1 MRLLSILFILTII
14 LLSGSITTK
23 DKNTQKEKVETPKI
37 AEHVEPQNN
46 NEQVQKEEPQVSK
59 EPEVAT
65 IDLPKEP
72 ESSPKNPV
80 NYASTDLFEVI
91 FKKIDG
97 DAPICSEKVDLKAV
111 F

>member
-1 MRLLSILFILTII
+1 MFRLSSLFIATAIF
-14 LLSGSITTK
+14 SITT
-23 DKNTQKEKVETPKI
+23 TTPPI
-37 AEHVEPQNN
+37 TISTF
-46 NEQVQKEEPQVSK
+46 SK

-80 NYASTDLFEVI
+80 NYASIDLFEVI

-111 F
+111 FQKIQEYIRCH